1 MLTLHGA
8 SMVRARDR
16 CETFLLPEAYV
27 YTRPE
32 NGGAFDIEAARNEE
46 RYELNGEALD
56 EAQAPYAALVIIEQ
70 TARR

>member
-1 MLTLHGA
+1 ML
-8 SMVRARDR
+8 RARDL

-32 NGGAFDIEAARNEE
+32 NGGAFDIEAARDKEQ
-46 RYELNGEALD
+46 YELNGEAHD

-70 TARR
+70 KARG